1 MQEKY
6 KGHIAILTA
15 NIIFG
20 LHIPVSKALL
30 AGWMSPLG
38 YMLVRILF
46 ATIIF
51 WAVSLFQPKEKVR
64 PKDLLLIAVGG
75 LFGFAIAQYT
85 FALALNYTTP
95 VTVSLIIA
103 LSPVVVMFLA
113 ALFLKEK
120 ITRNKIIG
128 VTLAIAG
135 AGLLI
140 VCTASGGGGSN
151 NMLGILILLLN
162 IICYSIYLIIT
173 RKISSQYSG
182 TTLMKWTFL
191 TNLIIVLPIGYREL
205 IVQPVFTTGG
215 FHQGWWLLAYV
226 LLISTVVGY
235 FLMPV
240 GLKRLKATTVS
251 IYMNLQP
258 VVASVVAI
266 IIGQDYF
273 SWDKPVAALLV
284 IAGVYF
290 VTQNK
295 RQNGIS

>member
-6 KGHIAILTA
+6 KGHIAILIA

-46 ATIIF
+46 ATLVF
-51 WAVSLFQPKEKVR
+51 WGVSLFQPKEKVS
-64 PKDLLLIAVGG
+64 PKDLLLIGIGG
-75 LFGFAIAQYT
+75 LFGFTIAQYT
-85 FALALNYTTP
+85 FALALNYTSP

-103 LSPVVVMFLA
+103 LSPVIVMLLA

-120 ITRNKIIG
+120 ITRNKVIG

-135 AGLLI
+135 AALLI
-140 VCTASGGGGSN
+140 LCTGNGGSGSN
-151 NMLGILILLLN
+151 NLFGIGILIIN
-162 IICYSIYLIIT
+162 ITCYSIYLIIT
-173 RKISSQYSG
+173 RKVSAKYSG

-191 TNLIIVLPIGYREL
+191 TNLIVVLPFGYREL
-205 IVQPVFTTGG
+205 LIQPVFSTAGA
-215 FHQGWWLLAYV
+215 HSGWWLLAYV
-226 LLISTVVGY
+226 LLMSTVVGY
-235 FLMPV
+235 FLMPA

-258 VVASVVAI
+258 VIASAVAI
-266 IIGQDYF
+266 LIGQDRF
-273 SWDKPVAALLV
+273 SWDKPVAAALV
-284 IAGVYF
+284 IAGVWF
-290 VTQNK
+290 VTK
-295 RQNGIS
+295 SKTDR

>member
-6 KGHIAILTA
+6 KGHIAVLTA
-15 NIIFG
+15 NVIFG
-20 LHIPVSKALL
+20 LHIPVSKALVSS
-30 AGWMSPLG
+30 WMTPLG
-38 YMLVRILF
+38 YMLLRILF
-46 ATIIF
+46 ASIIF
-51 WAVSLFQPKEKVR
+51 WGVSLFQPKEKVK

-75 LFGFAIAQYT
+75 LFGFTIAQYT

-103 LSPVVVMFLA
+103 LSPVVVMLLA

-128 VTLAIAG
+128 VVLAIVG
-135 AGLLI
+135 AALLI
-140 VCTASGGGGSN
+140 LCNANGGGGSN
-151 NMLGILILLLN
+151 NMAGILILLLN
-162 IICYSIYLIIT
+162 ITCYSIYLIIT
-173 RKISSQYSG
+173 CKISSRYSSV
-182 TTLMKWTFL
+182 TLMKWTFL
-191 TNLIIVLPIGYREL
+191 TNLIIVLPIGYSEL
-205 IVQPVFTTGG
+205 LAQRIFTTGG
-215 FHQGWWLLAYV
+215 FHEGWWLLAYV

-251 IYMNLQP
+251 IYMNMQP

-266 IIGQDYF
+266 IIGQDLF

-284 IAGVYF
+284 ITGVYF
-290 VTQNK
+290 VTLNK
-295 RQNGIS
+295 SKAL

>member
-6 KGHIAILTA
+6 KGHIAVLTA
-15 NIIFG
+15 NVIFG
-20 LHIPVSKALL
+20 LHIPVSKALVSS
-30 AGWMSPLG
+30 WMTPLG
-38 YMLVRILF
+38 YMLLRILF
-46 ATIIF
+46 ASIIF
-51 WAVSLFQPKEKVR
+51 WGVSLFQPKEKVK

-75 LFGFAIAQYT
+75 LFGFTIAQYT

-103 LSPVVVMFLA
+103 LSPVVVMLLA

-128 VTLAIAG
+128 VVLAIVRA
-135 AGLLI
+135 ALLI
-140 VCTASGGGGSN
+140 LCNANGGGGSN
-151 NMLGILILLLN
+151 NMAGILILLLN
-162 IICYSIYLIIT
+162 ITCYSIYLIIT
-173 RKISSQYSG
+173 RKISSRYSSV
-182 TTLMKWTFL
+182 TLMKWTFL
-191 TNLIIVLPIGYREL
+191 TNLIIVLPIGYSEL
-205 IVQPVFTTGG
+205 LAQRIFTTGG
-215 FHQGWWLLAYV
+215 FHEGWWLLAYV

-251 IYMNLQP
+251 IYMNMQP

-266 IIGQDYF
+266 IIGQDLF

-284 IAGVYF
+284 ITGVYF
-290 VTQNK
+290 VTLNK
-295 RQNGIS
+295 SKAL

>member
-6 KGHIAILTA
+6 KGHIAVLTA
-15 NIIFG
+15 NVIFG
-20 LHIPVSKALL
+20 LHIPVSKALVSS
-30 AGWMSPLG
+30 WMTPLG
-38 YMLVRILF
+38 YMLLRILF
-46 ATIIF
+46 ASIIF
-51 WAVSLFQPKEKVR
+51 WGVSLFQPKEKVK

-75 LFGFAIAQYT
+75 LLGFTIAQYT

-103 LSPVVVMFLA
+103 LSPVVVMLLA

-128 VTLAIAG
+128 VALAIVG
-135 AGLLI
+135 AALLI
-140 VCTASGGGGSN
+140 LCNANSGGGSN
-151 NMLGILILLLN
+151 NMAGILILLLN
-162 IICYSIYLIIT
+162 ITCYSIYLIIT
-173 RKISSQYSG
+173 RKISSRYSSV
-182 TTLMKWTFL
+182 TLMKWTFL
-191 TNLIIVLPIGYREL
+191 TNLIIVLPIGYSEL
-205 IVQPVFTTGG
+205 LAQRIFTTGG
-215 FHQGWWLLAYV
+215 FHEGWWLLAYV

-251 IYMNLQP
+251 IYMNMQP

-266 IIGQDYF
+266 IIGQDLF

-295 RQNGIS
+295 SKAL

>member
-15 NIIFG
+15 NVIFG

-30 AGWMSPLG
+30 AGWMSPLA

-46 ATIIF
+46 ATIVF
-51 WAVSLFQPKEKVR
+51 WVVSFFQPKEKVA

-75 LFGFAIAQYT
+75 LFGFTIAQYT
-85 FALALNYTTP
+85 FALALNYTSP

-103 LSPVVVMFLA
+103 LSPVVVMLLA

-120 ITRNKIIG
+120 ITRNKVIG
-128 VTLAIAG
+128 VSLAIAG
-135 AGLLI
+135 AALLI
-140 VCTASGGGGSN
+140 LCTGNGSGASN
-151 NMLGILILLLN
+151 NLLGIGILLFN
-162 IICYSIYLIIT
+162 ITCYSIYLIIT
-173 RKISSQYSG
+173 RKVSARYSG
-182 TTLMKWTFL
+182 TTLMKWMFL
-191 TNLIIVLPIGYREL
+191 TNLIVVLPFGYREL
-205 IVQPVFTTGG
+205 FVQPVFTTAGL
-215 FHQGWWLLAYV
+215 HTGWWLLAYV
-226 LLISTVVGY
+226 LLMSTIVGY

-258 VVASVVAI
+258 VVASIVAL
-266 IIGQDYF
+266 IIGQDTF
-273 SWDKPVAALLV
+273 SWDKPVAAVLV

-290 VTQNK
+290 VTRNK
-295 RQNGIS
+295 PDK

>member
-6 KGHIAILTA
+6 KGHIAVLTA
-15 NIIFG
+15 NVIFG
-20 LHIPVSKALL
+20 LHIPVSKALVSS
-30 AGWMSPLG
+30 WMTPLG
-38 YMLVRILF
+38 YMLLRILF
-46 ATIIF
+46 ASIIF
-51 WAVSLFQPKEKVR
+51 WGVSLFQPKEKVK
-64 PKDLLLIAVGG
+64 PQDLLLIAVGG
-75 LFGFAIAQYT
+75 LLGFTIAQYT

-103 LSPVVVMFLA
+103 LSPVVVMLLA

-128 VTLAIAG
+128 VVLAIVG
-135 AGLLI
+135 AALLI
-140 VCTASGGGGSN
+140 LCNANGGGGSN
-151 NMLGILILLLN
+151 NMAGILILLLN
-162 IICYSIYLIIT
+162 ITCYSIYLIIT
-173 RKISSQYSG
+173 RKISSRYSSV
-182 TTLMKWTFL
+182 TLMKWTFL
-191 TNLIIVLPIGYREL
+191 TNLIIVLPIGYSEL
-205 IVQPVFTTGG
+205 LVQRIFTTGG
-215 FHQGWWLLAYV
+215 FHEGWWLLAYV

-251 IYMNLQP
+251 IYMNMQP

-266 IIGQDYF
+266 IIGQDLF

-295 RQNGIS
+295 SKAL